1 MNKKSLTYAVI
12 IGIALGILVL
22 HPLWVS
28 LHAFNGLHDE
38 DSTWLGFVILA
49 YKKAFTFDHL
59 LHVFLS
65 VVTGILI
72 SILVLMMQVRRKHRN
87 GKSR

>member
-28 LHAFNGLHDE
+28 LHAFDGLHDE